1 MEDAVHEQARIAV
14 TTGRRASW
22 LTFTGTLLAVTLAA
36 CTSSSARHGGPVTAA
51 AADTVPGTRA
61 TGTAAFLDVV
71 HRVRVGDVSLGYR
84 QFGRGAPLVLIAGQS
99 SGMNTWSVA
108 LPQRLAQRF
117 RVTMFDARGVGY
129 STDNARDT
137 LTIQLMAD
145 DTAGLLHALHIT
157 RASVL
162 GWSTGGEIAL
172 ALAVRHPDLVS
183 ALVLSGATAGGPKA
197 IQASPAI
204 DALVSSG
211 RLQDEARL
219 LSEFLFTPSGSAAM
233 RDYVN
238 GYLEVPEG
246 TVSPEIMRRQ
256 AAAEQAFAA
265 STDVYDALP
274 RIKARTLVTNGALDQ
289 LVPPG
294 NARLISSRLPH
305 AQLAIFA
312 GAAHA
317 MMFQKM
323 DRFVALVDSFLGSS
337 G

>member
-1 MEDAVHEQARIAV
+1 M
-14 TTGRRASW
+14 GRRAPWVLSA
-22 LTFTGTLLAVTLAA
+22 GALLVATLAA
-36 CTSSSARHGGPVTAA
+36 CVSSSVRHAAPVASVAA
-51 AADTVPGTRA
+51 VVVPGTRPSGA
-61 TGTAAFLDVV
+61 AAFLGVV
-71 HRVRVGDVSLGYR
+71 RRVRVGDISIGYR
-84 QFGRGAPLVLIAGQS
+84 QFGAGAPLILIAGQN

-117 RVTMFDARGVGY
+117 RVTMFDNRGVGY
-129 STDNARDT
+129 STDKAQDL

-157 RASVL
+157 RANVL

-183 ALVLSGATAGGPKA
+183 ALVLSGATAGGPSA
-197 IQASPAI
+197 IQSSPAI
-204 DALVSSG
+204 DAMLSSG

-219 LSEFLFTPSGSAAM
+219 LSEYLFTPSGSAAM
-233 RDYVN
+233 SDYVN

-246 TVSPEIMRRQ
+246 GVSAEIKRRQ
-256 AAAEQAFAA
+256 GAAERAFAR
-265 STDVYDALP
+265 SNDVYDALP
-274 RIKARTLVTNGALDQ
+274 RITARTLVTNGGLDQ

-294 NARLISSRLPH
+294 NARLIASRIPH
-305 AQLAIFA
+305 ARLEIFE

-317 MMFQKM
+317 MMFQEM
-323 DRFVALVDSFLGSS
+323 DRFGALVESFLETS